1 MRNVD
6 IFGTC
11 LTRELFNTTEEYA
24 VNNYLMQQSIF
35 TLFSKPLYVDES
47 EIKSHDNYNFKNR
60 MLYYELNKIGL
71 DNLLKNHTKYLVIDL
86 ADVGRNIL
94 KFSVPSNVS
103 VISTQDIIYTL
114 DFLSKNRKLEY
125 EVYDVRNYTDEQIEI
140 ELKKFIA
147 ILLKEYNPN
156 NIILNRVQMNNVY
169 YENNVEKKIYD
180 CFIYNRLSFI
190 KRVEDI
196 FLRLLPNCKILCSNY
211 EPVLDINHRFG
222 GPHPAH
228 FEKIYYEYK
237 MKLLD
242 SLITGEISSI
252 EIDDQY
258 KKIYNNEIQRIKSK
272 KIIK

>member
-1 MRNVD
+1 MKNVD

-11 LTRELFNTTEEYA
+11 LTRELFNTTEEYT

-35 TLFSKPLYVDES
+35 TLFSKPLYVDKS

-71 DNLLKNHTKYLVIDL
+71 DNLLKNHAKYLVIDL
-86 ADVGRNIL
+86 ADAGRDIL
-94 KFSVPSNVS
+94 KFSIPSNVS

-114 DFLSKNRKLEY
+114 DSLSKNRKLEY
-125 EVYDVRNYTDEQIEI
+125 EVYDVRNYTNEQIEI

-147 ILLKEYNPN
+147 ILLKEYNPS
-156 NIILNRVQMNNVY
+156 NIILNRVQMQNVY
-169 YENNVEKKIYD
+169 YENNVEKVIYD
-180 CFIYNRLSFI
+180 CFIYNRLHFI
-190 KRVEDI
+190 KKVEDI
-196 FLRLLPNCKILCSNY
+196 FLKLLPNCKNLCSNY

-237 MKLLD
+237 MRLLD
-242 SLITGEISSI
+242 SLITGKASSV
-252 EIDDQY
+252 EIDEQY
-258 KKIYNNEIQRIKSK
+258 EKKYNSEIQKIKSK
-272 KIIK
+272 KL

>member
-1 MRNVD
+1 MKNID

-11 LTRELFNTTEEYA
+11 LTRELFNTTEEYV

-35 TLFSKPLYVDES
+35 TLFSRPLYVDKS
-47 EIKSHDNYNFKNR
+47 KIKSHDNYNFKNR

-114 DFLSKNRKLEY
+114 DCLSKDRKLEY

-147 ILLKEYNPN
+147 ILL
-156 NIILNRVQMNNVY
+156 R
-169 YENNVEKKIYD
+169 
-180 CFIYNRLSFI
+180 
-190 KRVEDI
+190 
-196 FLRLLPNCKILCSNY
+196 
-211 EPVLDINHRFG
+211 
-222 GPHPAH
+222 
-228 FEKIYYEYK
+228 
-237 MKLLD
+237 
-242 SLITGEISSI
+242 
-252 EIDDQY
+252 
-258 KKIYNNEIQRIKSK
+258 
-272 KIIK
+272 